1 MLRHDHIKAFIYFFF
16 SDKNLMFLL
25 RIIGL
30 PFVWGGYVKV
40 ISSEEFS
47 FENINNLTSGK
58 GLKILTVIFSE
69 TLSYRELDLC
79 NWVIKARVFL
89 E

>member
-1 MLRHDHIKAFIYFFF
+1 
-16 SDKNLMFLL
+16 
-25 RIIGL
+25 
-30 PFVWGGYVKV
+30 VKV

-58 GLKILTVIFSE
+58 GLKILKVIFSK
-69 TLSYRELDLC
+69 TLSYRELDLF
-79 NWVIKARVFL
+79 NWVFKAKVCL

>member
-1 MLRHDHIKAFIYFFF
+1 M
-16 SDKNLMFLL
+16 
-25 RIIGL
+25 
-30 PFVWGGYVKV
+30 KV

-79 NWVIKARVFL
+79 IGGLYKQEFVWNEKI
-89 E
+89 

>member
-1 MLRHDHIKAFIYFFF
+1 M
-16 SDKNLMFLL
+16 
-25 RIIGL
+25 
-30 PFVWGGYVKV
+30 KV

-69 TLSYRELDLC
+69 TLSYGELDLC
-79 NWVIKARVFL
+79 NWVFKARVCL

>member
-1 MLRHDHIKAFIYFFF
+1 M
-16 SDKNLMFLL
+16 
-25 RIIGL
+25 
-30 PFVWGGYVKV
+30 KV

-58 GLKILTVIFSE
+58 GLKLLTVIFSE
-69 TLSYRELDLC
+69 TLSYGDLDLC
-79 NWVIKARVFL
+79 NWVFKARVCL

>member
-1 MLRHDHIKAFIYFFF
+1 
-16 SDKNLMFLL
+16 
-25 RIIGL
+25 
-30 PFVWGGYVKV
+30 VKV

-69 TLSYRELDLC
+69 TLIYRELDLC
-79 NWVIKARVFL
+79 NWVFKARVCL

>member
-1 MLRHDHIKAFIYFFF
+1 M
-16 SDKNLMFLL
+16 
-25 RIIGL
+25 
-30 PFVWGGYVKV
+30 KV

-69 TLSYRELDLC
+69 TLIYRELDLC
-79 NWVIKARVFL
+79 NRVFKARVCL
-89 E
+89 G

>member
-1 MLRHDHIKAFIYFFF
+1 M
-16 SDKNLMFLL
+16 
-25 RIIGL
+25 
-30 PFVWGGYVKV
+30 KV

-58 GLKILTVIFSE
+58 GLKIFTVIFSK

-79 NWVIKARVFL
+79 NGGFKARVCL

>member
-1 MLRHDHIKAFIYFFF
+1 VG
-16 SDKNLMFLL
+16 
-25 RIIGL
+25 IIGL

-58 GLKILTVIFSE
+58 GLKIFNGDFSE
-69 TLSYRELDLC
+69 TLS
-79 NWVIKARVFL
+79 
-89 E
+89 

>member
-1 MLRHDHIKAFIYFFF
+1 M
-16 SDKNLMFLL
+16 
-25 RIIGL
+25 
-30 PFVWGGYVKV
+30 KV

-79 NWVIKARVFL
+79 NWVFKARVCF

>member
-1 MLRHDHIKAFIYFFF
+1 M
-16 SDKNLMFLL
+16 
-25 RIIGL
+25 
-30 PFVWGGYVKV
+30 KV

-79 NWVIKARVFL
+79 DVL
-89 E
+89 Y

>member
-1 MLRHDHIKAFIYFFF
+1 M
-16 SDKNLMFLL
+16 
-25 RIIGL
+25 
-30 PFVWGGYVKV
+30 KV

-58 GLKILTVIFSE
+58 GLKILTAIFSKR
-69 TLSYRELDLC
+69 LSYRERDLC
-79 NWVIKARVFL
+79 NWVFKARVCL

>member
-1 MLRHDHIKAFIYFFF
+1 M
-16 SDKNLMFLL
+16 
-25 RIIGL
+25 

-69 TLSYRELDLC
+69 TLSYGELDLC
-79 NWVIKARVFL
+79 NWVFKARVCL

>member
-1 MLRHDHIKAFIYFFF
+1 M
-16 SDKNLMFLL
+16 
-25 RIIGL
+25 
-30 PFVWGGYVKV
+30 KV

-69 TLSYRELDLC
+69 KLSYRELDLLIGSLKQEFVW
-79 NWVIKARVFL
+79 NEKNIKSQVKLSLAWTAYFKILLNRL
-89 E
+89 SR

>member
-1 MLRHDHIKAFIYFFF
+1 M
-16 SDKNLMFLL
+16 
-25 RIIGL
+25 
-30 PFVWGGYVKV
+30 KV

-58 GLKILTVIFSE
+58 GLKIFNGDFSE

-79 NWVIKARVFL
+79 NWVFKARVCL

>member
-1 MLRHDHIKAFIYFFF
+1 M
-16 SDKNLMFLL
+16 
-25 RIIGL
+25 
-30 PFVWGGYVKV
+30 KV

-69 TLSYRELDLC
+69 TLSYREPDSC
-79 NWVIKARVFL
+79 NWVFKARVCL

>member
-1 MLRHDHIKAFIYFFF
+1 M
-16 SDKNLMFLL
+16 
-25 RIIGL
+25 
-30 PFVWGGYVKV
+30 KV

-69 TLSYRELDLC
+69 TLIYRELDLC
-79 NWVIKARVFL
+79 DWVLKQEFVWNEKNIKSQVKSSLA
-89 E
+89 